1 MRLKSSIFISALI
14 RKLGNEGAFC
24 SVLNKGAQEAGAIF
38 ICHNKSRDNSDF
50 YGPVS
55 QSLLPEHHQ
64 HDRYFELLSTAQS
77 DNEISQYIEKQ
88 KRFDPD
94 IWVLEIE
101 TSASLTDINIISYE
115 Q

>member
-14 RKLGNEGAFC
+14 RKLNNEGAFC
-24 SVLNKGAQEAGAIF
+24 SVLNKGAEEAGAIY
-38 ICHNKSRDNSDF
+38 ICHNKARDNNDF

-55 QSLLPEHHQ
+55 QSLLPEQHQ
-64 HDRYFELLSTAQS
+64 YDRYFELLNTEQS
-77 DNEISQYIEKQ
+77 DAEITINIEKQ

-101 TSASLTDINIISYE
+101 TSVALTDINIIAHE
-115 Q
+115 